1 MGPRQASPPNINLH
15 SQIVTTI
22 PVLDAAQAASWD
34 EHARVAAGI
43 PSRVLME
50 AAGRSVAQVI
60 ARDYGTVLW
69 RGVLIV
75 AGHGNNGGDGWVAA
89 RALHALGVPVYA
101 VDEDRSRSPDCEA
114 NRTLAL
120 SEGVVRLSP
129 AEQWPPIGVA
139 ADAILGTGAS
149 GPPRGPIGELAG
161 RLVECGAPIVAVDG
175 PTGLDL
181 TTGEAHGPVAAAVTV
196 TFGGARRGHLLQRS
210 WCGRIV
216 VAEIGFPPPFPEW
229 PVLVEDCWAGA
240 MLPPFQADMHK
251 GDRGRVLVIGG
262 DHGMAG
268 AAIHAATT
276 ALASGAGLA
285 KIAAHEV
292 TIQAAQ
298 ELLPDALTVRT
309 ALGPEIEDELADAI
323 EWADAL
329 VLGPGLGRGA
339 ARQALARA
347 VLERSDKPAVVDADA
362 LHTGFDTL
370 MAGTAPRVL
379 TPHPGEFRAA
389 FPDLADQADSD
400 RFGAAASAAQK
411 LAAEGPAG
419 PNANPG
425 SVVLLKGVPTVVAR
439 AGAALRVVAAG
450 NPALATGGSGDLLA
464 GFIASF
470 LAQGLAPVDAA
481 ALGAHVLGRAAE
493 IASEGDAVRS
503 TRPGD
508 VTRALPRLW
517 GELAHPPAVRPPF
530 LIELEPPALV

>member
-1 MGPRQASPPNINLH
+1 MAGLPPNINLLQ
-15 SQIVTTI
+15 SPIVTTI

-34 EHARVAAGI
+34 EHARVTAGI
-43 PSRVLME
+43 PSRVLMG

-60 ARDYGTVLW
+60 ARDYSAALH
-69 RGVLIV
+69 RGVLFV

-89 RALHALGVPVYA
+89 RALCALGVTVYV
-101 VDEDRSRSPDCEA
+101 VDEDRNRSPDCEA
-114 NRTLAL
+114 NRALAL
-120 SEGVVRLSP
+120 SEGVVRLGP
-129 AEQWPPIGVA
+129 ADPWPPTGVA
-139 ADAILGTGAS
+139 VDAILGTGAS
-149 GPPRGPIGELAG
+149 GPPSGAIGELA
-161 RLVECGAPIVAVDG
+161 RKLVEYGAPIVAVDG

-196 TFGGARRGHLLQRS
+196 TFGGVRRGHLLQRS

-229 PVLVEDCWAGA
+229 PVLVEDRWAGA
-240 MLPPFQADMHK
+240 TLPPFRADMHK

-309 ALGPEIEDELADAI
+309 ALGPEIEDDLAEAI
-323 EWADAL
+323 SWADAL
-329 VLGPGLGRGA
+329 VLGPGLGRSP
-339 ARQALARA
+339 ARQALVRA
-347 VLERSDKPAVVDADA
+347 VLERSDKPAVIDADA

-370 MAGTAPRVL
+370 SAGRGPRVL
-379 TPHPGEFRAA
+379 TPHPGEFQAA
-389 FPDLADQADSD
+389 FPALADQVRPD
-400 RFGAAASAAQK
+400 RFGAAAAAAEQ
-411 LAAEGPAG
+411 LAASGAAG
-419 PNANPG
+419 AAG
-425 SVVLLKGVPTVVAR
+425 SGGAVVLLKGVPTVIAA
-439 AGAALRVVAAG
+439 AGCSLRVVAAG

-464 GFIASF
+464 GFIAAF
-470 LAQGLAPVDAA
+470 LAQRLPPLDAA

-493 IASEGDAVRS
+493 IAAEGGAVRS

-517 GELAHPPAVRPPF
+517 DELADPPAVRPPI
-530 LIELEPPALV
+530 LVELDPPALV

>member
-1 MGPRQASPPNINLH
+1 M
-15 SQIVTTI
+15 TTI

-34 EHARVAAGI
+34 EHARVAAHI

-60 ARDYGTVLW
+60 ARDFGTALH
-69 RGVLIV
+69 RGVLVV

-89 RALHALGVPVYA
+89 RALQALGVRVYA
-101 VDEDRSRSPDCEA
+101 VDEDRRRSRDCEA
-114 NRTLAL
+114 NRKLAL
-120 SEGVVRLSP
+120 SEGVVRLGP
-129 AEQWPPIGVA
+129 AEAWPAAGVVV
-139 ADAILGTGAS
+139 DAILGTGAS
-149 GPPRGPIGELAG
+149 GPPRGSIGELAHK
-161 RLVECGAPIVAVDG
+161 LVDCGAPVVAVDG

-181 TTGEAHGPVAAAVTV
+181 TTGEAHGPVVAAVTV
-196 TFGGARRGHLLQRS
+196 TFGGVRRGHLLQRS
-210 WCGRIV
+210 WCGRVV
-216 VAEIGFPPPFPEW
+216 VAEIGFPPAFPEW
-229 PVLVEDCWAGA
+229 PVLVEDRWAGA
-240 MLPPFQADMHK
+240 ALPPFQAQMHK

-298 ELLPDALTVRT
+298 ERLPDALTVLT
-309 ALGPEIEDELADAI
+309 ALGPEIEDGLADAI

-329 VLGPGLGRGA
+329 VLGPGLGRGS
-339 ARQALARA
+339 ARQALVQAI
-347 VLERSDKPAVVDADA
+347 LERADKPVVIDADA
-362 LHTGFDTL
+362 LHSGFGTL
-370 MAGTAPRVL
+370 TAGTAPRVL
-379 TPHPGEFRAA
+379 TPHPGEFRVA
-389 FPDLADQADSD
+389 FPDLADHLGSD
-400 RFGAAASAAQK
+400 RFTAASAAADT
-411 LAAEGPAG
+411 LAEGTAAPDGSA
-419 PNANPG
+419 G
-425 SVVLLKGVPTVVAR
+425 SVVLLKGVPTIIAR
-439 AGAALRVVAAG
+439 AGSAPRVVAAG

-470 LAQGLAPVDAA
+470 LAQRLSPLDAA
-481 ALGAHVLGRAAE
+481 ALGAHVMGRAAE
-493 IASEGDAVRS
+493 IASEGNAVRS

-517 GELAHPPAVRPPF
+517 GELANPPAVRPPV